1 MRKLAI
7 ATLVCLTL
15 PAQASFFLNPYYSS
29 SDTNFKNGQDVK
41 TTTYGLEG
49 GNDTF
54 TLGFSN
60 RNYSFQHSKNIDNL
74 KSLYGNIHH
83 GDALGDDGWSYFLY
97 LGASLNWE
105 DDFHPSENY
114 NINPNAALTYHYDDE
129 LSLTLGAGGVIN
141 EYNSLAYPIVQVN
154 FSNPKSDG
162 LSFLYTD
169 INPSKATLDAA
180 TVKRYLPAAIFTDVV
195 SYTAGAIWLAMN
207 LFHMS

>member
-41 TTTYGLEG
+41 STIYGLEG

-105 DDFHPSENY
+105 DDFHPTENY
-114 NINPNAALTYHYDDE
+114 NINPNVALTYHYDDE

-141 EYNSLAYPIVQVN
+141 EYDSKAYPIVQVN

-162 LSFLYTD
+162 LS
-169 INPSKATLDAA
+169 
-180 TVKRYLPAAIFTDVV
+180 
-195 SYTAGAIWLAMN
+195 
-207 LFHMS
+207 LF